1 MISNEYDMTSVL
13 QFRNYIHKYFIV
25 FHENGPIYILK

>member
-1 MISNEYDMTSVL
+1 MLFNEYDMTSAR

-25 FHENGPIYILK
+25 FIKMAQSIF